1 MDLIE
6 LKREQ
11 QKLARKIVLT
21 DTFTTIATIGGIVCT
36 VIDNTKILA
45 TVVVCDFPS
54 YELKEKA
61 SFILH
66 DPLPYKPEF
75 IAYREMPAM
84 IEAYNLLQEDPDLL
98 LVQGSGILHSRRC
111 GIASHLGLALNI
123 PTIGV
128 TEFLPVGMIE
138 KGNII
143 LDNQVAGFEIKTREY
158 ANPLYIS
165 PGHHISLGSV
175 LHLISQ
181 TIKTPHKMPE
191 PLHLAQKIAR
201 KKVKGLREEKKA
213 PTETFMP
220 LH

>member
-11 QKLARKIVLT
+11 QKLARKIVLA
-21 DTFTTIATIGGIVCT
+21 DRCTTIKTIGGITCT
-36 VIDNTKILA
+36 VIDNNNILA
-45 TVVVCDFPS
+45 LVVVCAFPS
-54 YELKEKA
+54 FELKEKT

-66 DPLPYKPEF
+66 DPLPYKPDY

-84 IEAYNLLQEDPDLL
+84 IEAYNLLEQEPDLV
-98 LVQGSGILHSRRC
+98 LVSGSGILHPRQC

-128 TEFLPVGMIE
+128 TEFLSLGKVENG
-138 KGNII
+138 KII
-143 LDNQVAGFEIKTREY
+143 LDNQIAGFEIKTREY
-158 ANPLYIS
+158 ANPLYVS

-175 LHLISQ
+175 LHLLPQ

-201 KKVKGLREEKKA
+201 KKVKGLRGEKEQA
-213 PTETFMP
+213 PGGI
-220 LH
+220 

>member
-1 MDLIE
+1 MDLVE

-11 QKLARKIVLT
+11 QRLARKVILT
-21 DTFTTIATIGGIVCT
+21 DSFTTIKTIGGIVCT
-36 VIDNTKILA
+36 VINNNKILA
-45 TVVVCDFPS
+45 SVVICDFPS

-61 SFILH
+61 TFILN

-84 IEAYNLLQEDPDLL
+84 IEAYNLLQEDPDIL
-98 LVQGSGILHSRRC
+98 LVQGSGILHSRKC

-128 TEFLPVGMIE
+128 TEFLPVGTIE

-143 LDNQVAGFEIKTREY
+143 LGNDIAGFEIKTKEY
-158 ANPLYIS
+158 ANPIYAS
-165 PGHHISLGSV
+165 PGHSISISTV
-175 LHLISQ
+175 LNIISQ

-191 PLHLAQKIAR
+191 PLHLAHKIAK
-201 KKVKGLREEKKA
+201 KKVKSLRQEK
-213 PTETFMP
+213 E
-220 LH
+220 